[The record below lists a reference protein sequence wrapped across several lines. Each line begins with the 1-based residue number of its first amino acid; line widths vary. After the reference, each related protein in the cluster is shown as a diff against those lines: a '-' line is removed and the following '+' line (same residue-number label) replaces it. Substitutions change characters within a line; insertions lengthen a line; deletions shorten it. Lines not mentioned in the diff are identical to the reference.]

1 MGGRCRERCDFI
13 KSLEEFQSSATA
25 VGGRCMPDLHNV
37 MLADMFQSSAT
48 AVGGRCLSNAIILS
62 LSNIVSILGHRGGW
76 PLPKGVQIVLE
87 YTCMFQSSATA
98 VGGRCVLGPMAR
110 IAC

>member
-1 MGGRCRERCDFI
+1 
-13 KSLEEFQSSATA
+13 
-25 VGGRCMPDLHNV
+25 MPDLHNV

-98 VGGRCVLGPMAR
+98 VGGRCMDQKPVVIMEDVSILGHRGGWPLHRSA
-110 IAC
+110 